1 MNTETTRPSRK
12 TVATYGK
19 VTLYSSGMFGFRK
32 QEVRDLTIEVGPY
45 AQYAVALHVR
55 YTPKGAR
62 TARGFVAYSYDSQ
75 TVSPAFVI
83 VEGHGRPNVVGA
95 LDEQG
100 DGSSVSRYSSCDPR
114 WSTDFAAWL
123 AASGMVVAFEARTA
137 ADITSAAARIS

>member
-1 MNTETTRPSRK
+1 MKTTTTRPSWK
-12 TVATYGK
+12 TVATYGQ

-75 TVSPAFVI
+75 TVSRAFVI

-95 LDEQG
+95 LDE
-100 DGSSVSRYSSCDPR
+100 RYSSCDPR

-123 AASGMVVAFEARTA
+123 AASGMVVAFEALTA